1 MRNVK
6 IHRGGFTLIELML
19 VLVILGVL
27 AAIVVPKL
35 AGRSEEAKIKA
46 CKAEIS
52 ILSGALDTFE
62 VDNGRY
68 PTTEEGLRA
77 LVEQPANAESW
88 RPYIKGGVPMDQWK
102 HEYVYVYPGRNTPDS
117 FDLSS
122 LGPDGREGND
132 DINNWTK

>member
-1 MRNVK
+1 MRNAK

-52 ILSGALDTFE
+52 IGSRCFKRSSSPA
-62 VDNGRY
+62 GRSLAGSAREW
-68 PTTEEGLRA
+68 PL
-77 LVEQPANAESW
+77 W
-88 RPYIKGGVPMDQWK
+88 R
-102 HEYVYVYPGRNTPDS
+102 
-117 FDLSS
+117 
-122 LGPDGREGND
+122 
-132 DINNWTK
+132 

>member
-1 MRNVK
+1 
-6 IHRGGFTLIELML
+6 ML

-35 AGRSEEAKIKA
+35 AGRSEEAKLKA

-88 RPYIKGGVPMDQWK
+88 RPYIKGGLRWTS
-102 HEYVYVYPGRNTPDS
+102 GNTSTSTSTPAATTGQ
-117 FDLSS
+117 L
-122 LGPDGREGND
+122 
-132 DINNWTK
+132 